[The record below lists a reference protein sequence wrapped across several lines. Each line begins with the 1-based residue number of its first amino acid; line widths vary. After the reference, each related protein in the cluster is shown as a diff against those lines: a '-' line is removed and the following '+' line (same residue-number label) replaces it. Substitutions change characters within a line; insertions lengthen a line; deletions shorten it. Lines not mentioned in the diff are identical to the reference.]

1 MIIPFIGYPYRNK
14 PVFFFMHKAE
24 KPSNKEKCRA
34 QRKGNKGKLKLD
46 KHPKSAIFKESL
58 RLNMQRECP

>member
-1 MIIPFIGYPYRNK
+1 
-14 PVFFFMHKAE
+14 MHKAE

-34 QRKGNKGKLKLD
+34 QQKGNKGKLKLD
-46 KHPKSAIFKESL
+46 KHSKSAIFKESL